1 VNEREEKVEFSNF
14 VKFLLPD
21 VYRAISYLNTRLK
34 FQRDRIDDL
43 AKEVYDMRK
52 TFKENT
58 EFDDQLKKIIEKD
71 WRVEVKVADQTVSAE
86 RSDATAERSDA
97 TAREEVKV
105 VTADEDLKVKKCPH
119 AIASLSDHQVE
130 NIKNSLYMSQ
140 AADPDG
146 KRLSEYIR
154 QIYSLA
160 ADQQLENMS
169 EYIMQEFYVYY
180 DMHKTTPAEYAETFT
195 RKIATLSEFL
205 EFFR

>member
-52 TFKENT
+52 TFKDNT
-58 EFDDQLKKIIEKD
+58 EFDNELKKLIAKD
-71 WRVEVKVADQTVSAE
+71 WASAE
-86 RSDATAERSDA
+86 RSEALKEASAERSEA
-97 TAREEVKV
+97 PAREEAKAITIDVN
-105 VTADEDLKVKKCPH
+105 LKVKKCPH

>member
-86 RSDATAERSDA
+86 RSEAP
-97 TAREEVKV
+97 AREEAKAITIDVN
-105 VTADEDLKVKKCPH
+105 LKVKKCPH